1 MMGGRGTPVV
11 LLHGFPETW
20 MAWRKVMPALAD
32 EHTVVAVDLRGAGES
47 ALEKGGYDKETLAAD
62 VHQLVERLGLR
73 RRVAG
78 GGRTSVA
85 RWRTPTP
92 ARTRNKCVAWRSW
105 RQECPASGWSL
116 PSLRALRLK
125 DMTGGFRRL
134 CPPVWGSP
142 RIAEVD
148 VTSSDDMVAGMPAS
162 EPLTVDELARRAG
175 TTTRNVRNYQ
185 TLGLLPPPT
194 MAGRVGHYD
203 EGHLARLR
211 VIARLQDQGFSLSA
225 IDALLQAWEDGRG
238 LAEVLGFEQV
248 LTAPWNEEPPEVVSI
263 EELLALFPGAGEDP
277 ALAARAV
284 ELGLLVPEGDSFR
297 LPSPSL
303 VRAGAELV
311 DVGVPLAATQDEV
324 AALRGDMARVAARFV
339 ALFERYVWEPFAAAG
354 MPAERLPDVT
364 DALRRLRPL
373 AAIAVKATLAHAM
386 EEAVAAST
394 ALQSGAAQA
403 DLYTQ
408 ADIDPQPEGAAR

>member
-1 MMGGRGTPVV
+1 MPVLALGGEQGIGTVPQ
-11 LLHGFPETW
+11 E
-20 MAWRKVMPALAD
+20 
-32 EHTVVAVDLRGAGES
+32 
-47 ALEKGGYDKETLAAD
+47 
-62 VHQLVERLGLR
+62 QLS
-73 RRVAG
+73 RVADDVTG
-78 GGRTSVA
+78 GVVPGADHWVA
-85 RWRTPTP
+85 EQQP
-92 ARTRNKCVAWRSW
+92 
-105 RQECPASGWSL
+105 
-116 PSLRALRLK
+116 RALR
-125 DMTGGFRRL
+125 TGN
-134 CPPVWGSP
+134 PP
-142 RIAEVD
+142 RITGFD

-162 EPLTVDELARRAG
+162 ESLTVDELARRAG